1 MMAPFPICHSEAAEA
16 SALLAFT
23 LGHFITFMLMTLT
36 RDAADAGKP
45 ECGVWGPLWGVG
57 LWVNTS
63 QLLGLAAS
71 AQPARLRELSRRGS

>member
-45 ECGVWGPLWGVG
+45 KCGVWGPLWGEHIPAAG
-57 LWVNTS
+57 P
-63 QLLGLAAS
+63 AAS
-71 AQPARLRELSRRGS
+71 PQPARLRELSRRGG